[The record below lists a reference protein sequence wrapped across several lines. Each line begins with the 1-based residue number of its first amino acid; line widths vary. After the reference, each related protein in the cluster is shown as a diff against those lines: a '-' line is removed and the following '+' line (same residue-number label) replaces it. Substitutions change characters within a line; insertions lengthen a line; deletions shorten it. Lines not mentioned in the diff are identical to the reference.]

1 VTDVGKG
8 IVFCVEVD
16 QSPTRATQS
25 FKRSVQAI
33 CMTGNCK
40 SLLLEE
46 ITDGIMGAMFV
57 EC

>member
-1 VTDVGKG
+1 VTTGVTDVGKG

-25 FKRSVQAI
+25 FK
-33 CMTGNCK
+33 